1 MRVNLSA
8 ANVAEYRAHSRNT
21 VPHSVR
27 ENLTAV
33 CEENGKAALKVAA
46 VCMRKEY
53 TGENGQ
59 STLLEEREE
68 RADSDDEE
76 QPALSGEPLP
86 EQVRVPFDSSLC
98 YQEQSVG
105 VTDRLQ
111 YAAFQQLKR
120 MRDPS
125 SGKLV
130 SPQELGSETPED
142 AAALE
147 HLSVLVQ
154 TYDPS
159 SPFRSINPKWL
170 LLLFPDVFPNGTGL
184 PPKGVSEERWLRYL
198 ISVHGSPCQNADFI
212 CAVADK
218 LMRQR
223 TNLASYLQYRLNPG
237 KFRGAAK
244 TTEADVERVA
254 TLLVRCGHPA
264 AADSQAVKDL
274 HSQVNRRTVLYYS
287 IPKL

>member
-1 MRVNLSA
+1 MNLSA

-111 YAAFQQLKR
+111 YAAFQQLKT

-125 SGKLV
+125 SGELV
-130 SPQELGSETPED
+130 
-142 AAALE
+142 
-147 HLSVLVQ
+147 
-154 TYDPS
+154 
-159 SPFRSINPKWL
+159 
-170 LLLFPDVFPNGTGL
+170 
-184 PPKGVSEERWLRYL
+184 
-198 ISVHGSPCQNADFI
+198 
-212 CAVADK
+212 
-218 LMRQR
+218 
-223 TNLASYLQYRLNPG
+223 
-237 KFRGAAK
+237 
-244 TTEADVERVA
+244 
-254 TLLVRCGHPA
+254 
-264 AADSQAVKDL
+264 
-274 HSQVNRRTVLYYS
+274 
-287 IPKL
+287 